1 MTTGNFSSAQ
11 LIKEEQT
18 LLLEDFDNEMAVELG
33 QIGISF
39 GRERKLPIAIEV
51 RIGDWTVFKAALPG
65 SKIGRAHV

>member
-33 QIGISF
+33 QIGITF

-65 SKIGRAHV
+65 

>member
-11 LIKEEQT
+11 LIREEQA
-18 LLLEDFDNEMAVELG
+18 LVLEEFDNEMAVELG

-51 RIGDWTVFKAALPG
+51 RIGDWTVFKAE
-65 SKIGRAHV
+65 IGRAHV